1 MKKET
6 IERFVAVRRT
16 CLSIL
21 TASCCLGA
29 FGQAIGVEVVVDQAF
44 YGVTDPPSTLDPDGQ
59 LDGYVSYLVYAKFQN
74 PTDVLSAV
82 FADVNGFAGSGPLSL
97 QTEGNCWNPDES
109 SVALSVEN
117 SSFAWQTLPDE
128 YGLWKYDTFWT
139 IGMLA
144 SDDPGAIPLTV
155 NMDNDGSDI
164 CNLSVDN
171 GAIFMAGQNVN
182 NLAGEDLRI
191 VIARITADGDWSL
204 NLNLQ
209 VFPEGSSAD
218 EQLFI
223 LNANGG
229 PIQQEDVCGGY
240 DDEEPMFT
248 GLDLPCYGDSADV
261 EMEFLGVDEDLEET
275 FYTLV
280 TFDSEGAVT
289 SEEETES
296 RTFEDLGP
304 GKYEVLVS
312 NTYGCYDTVQF
323 EVVEPAEFVVN
334 FDLVDDNECDNEAD
348 AVVYL
353 SDDAFSGGTLGLGGT
368 PTFDVRDPL
377 GNFVVETPTDTG
389 IVWDGLA
396 CVGGS
401 GQFVFLASDL
411 NGCEVVDTIQVN
423 CPAPIEW
430 SVEFGDLTCHSD
442 LVGFGADGFIVA
454 EATGGSDSLY
464 LNIGVEEVPLAEG
477 FVDLT
482 PSTYQ
487 VHVRDVFNCTS
498 DTVEVTIEQPDA
510 IKIFGG
516 SGVFD
521 PSVDVTEP
529 ECGLDCNGA
538 IAITAEGGTGPLN
551 FTFYNLD
558 YGTTSTDS
566 TGLCAGEYRIT
577 VTDTV
582 GCLVETVVDIDAP
595 DELGFLITAI
605 NATCTGMSN
614 GSALVYPYGGDSNT
628 IDGVPQL
635 DLLVVDTAGN
645 EVNLT
650 NLSEMT
656 YLATVT
662 DQVGCTHS
670 ETFDIGIDVETD
682 MEVYTL
688 TSPVTC
694 WNAADGTATVS
705 VKGGQSPFTYEW
717 SDPYGQTTATA
728 VGLTEDTYTVVVRDA
743 LGCRRTASQDVDA
756 IEGCLFIPDALTPN
770 GDNKN
775 DDWIV
780 GGLEDYPESEVS
792 VYNRWGQRVFFSVG
806 GKERWDGKLNAMLL
820 PVADYHYTIDL
831 FPGALP
837 IRGTVTLKY

>member
-1 MKKET
+1 M
-6 IERFVAVRRT
+6 
-16 CLSIL
+16 
-21 TASCCLGA
+21 ASCCLGA
-29 FGQAIGVEVVVDQAF
+29 FGQAIGVEVVVDTAF
-44 YGVTDPPSTLDPDGQ
+44 YGPNTPTPDDDFDPEGL

-82 FADVNGFAGSGPLSL
+82 FADENALLEGGALSL
-97 QTEGNCWNPDES
+97 DAPCGCWNPITS
-109 SVALSVEN
+109 SMIMNDDNN
-117 SSFAWQTLPDE
+117 SL
-128 YGLWKYDTFWT
+128 LWGIPGNELLKYDTFWT
-139 IGMLA
+139 IGKLS
-144 SDDPGAIPLTV
+144 SDEPGGNATWVSNPPI
-155 NMDNDGSDI
+155 DGSNI
-164 CNLSVDN
+164 CDSSVEDGSIFLVGASNPVNTNALAGDDLSV
-171 GAIFMAGQNVN
+171 V
-182 NLAGEDLRI
+182 
-191 VIARITADGDWSL
+191 VARITTCGNWSL

-209 VFPEGSSAD
+209 VFVEGSTED
-218 EQLFI
+218 IFY

-240 DDEEPMFT
+240 DDEEPMLT
-248 GLDLPCYGDSADV
+248 GLDLPCYGDVADV

-275 FYTLV
+275 LYTLV